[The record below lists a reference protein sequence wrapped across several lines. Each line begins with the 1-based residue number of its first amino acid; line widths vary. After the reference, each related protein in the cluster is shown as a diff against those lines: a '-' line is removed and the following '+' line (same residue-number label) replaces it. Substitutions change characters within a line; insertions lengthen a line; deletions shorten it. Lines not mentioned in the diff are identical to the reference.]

1 MDEIIG
7 LMSPETQKKAGAK
20 FKFKN
25 KIAELVDDPLIAIV
39 DDKIFH
45 PLSLKLPPDI
55 RPMVIAALAQVIA
68 EMPEI
73 EI

>member
-1 MDEIIG
+1 MEEVIG

-25 KIAELVDDPLIAIV
+25 KIAELVDDPLIGIV
-39 DDKIFH
+39 DDKILH
-45 PLSLKLPPDI
+45 PLSKKLPPDI
-55 RPMVIAALAQVIA
+55 RLVVIAALEQVID